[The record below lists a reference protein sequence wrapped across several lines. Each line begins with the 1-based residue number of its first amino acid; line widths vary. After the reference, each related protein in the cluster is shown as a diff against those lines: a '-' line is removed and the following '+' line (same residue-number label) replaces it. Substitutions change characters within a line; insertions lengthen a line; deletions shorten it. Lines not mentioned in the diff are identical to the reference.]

1 MQVLQVYE
9 SQVIYLDCVLFP
21 IVLGFFFPWSEWLV
35 ISLVSLTESVP
46 CLFSREL
53 IMPEEM
59 HAIFLCYG
67 LLLTRDSKLFIINLI
82 SLRAISSNVAG
93 VLSIKDQ
100 ICWFVSLKDYLLEK
114 CCLSRKKIVFMSY
127 CIYLFIFIYFY
138 YIIKVEIK
146 TCCKLKTFI
155 CSKWRYLELFLFCIF
170 NLFPSR
176 SRVTVN
182 IWNLSLFQKKLLK
195 YAVFNIRQPFG
206 SLFCWSG
213 S

>member
-9 SQVIYLDCVLFP
+9 SQVIYPDCILFP
-21 IVLGFFFPWSEWLV
+21 IVFGFFFPWSEWLV

-46 CLFSREL
+46 CLFSQEL

-114 CCLSRKKIVFMSY
+114 CCLSWKKNCVHELLYLFIY
-127 CIYLFIFIYFY
+127 IYLF
-138 YIIKVEIK
+138 
-146 TCCKLKTFI
+146 
-155 CSKWRYLELFLFCIF
+155 
-170 NLFPSR
+170 
-176 SRVTVN
+176 
-182 IWNLSLFQKKLLK
+182 LL
-195 YAVFNIRQPFG
+195 YH
-206 SLFCWSG
+206 
-213 S
+213 